1 MRIVKYVRWELRL
14 YPGPMLHPTGL
25 LQSQLQAPRPPK
37 YATKNQPITCM
48 TKRAKR
54 ARKNWKNYEV
64 LGRSAPKIYVCSYVF
79 GKKNI
84 IGRAQ
89 GPRLSGGRS
98 GPGPS
103 LGHHN
108 RSRNPL
114 KSSDS
119 YYCIKIG
126 ICFIIFKCHFQF

>member
-1 MRIVKYVRWELRL
+1 MYDKAREARPKKLEKLRSAWAERAQNLRL
-14 YPGPMLHPTGL
+14 
-25 LQSQLQAPRPPK
+25 QLRFWKKK
-37 YATKNQPITCM
+37 Y
-48 TKRAKR
+48 
-54 ARKNWKNYEV
+54 
-64 LGRSAPKIYVCSYVF
+64 
-79 GKKNI
+79 I
-84 IGRAQ
+84 IGRQ
-89 GPRLSGGRS
+89 GPRLSGERS

-126 ICFIIFKCHFQF
+126 LCFIIFKCHFQF